1 MRRLPPLSAV
11 RVFEAAA
18 RHKNFTKAAGELGMT
33 QAAVSYQVKLLE
45 ERVGAPLFLR
55 GPRNVE
61 LTEVGARVAPAAT
74 QALDMIGAA
83 FEAARDDSESV
94 LAISSLHT
102 FASNWLAPRL
112 GRFQLAHPD
121 IAVRLDI
128 SSHLVDFAREEFDV
142 GLRGGSG
149 EWPGLITHHLMPWR
163 FAPYGSPALVERLGL
178 KTPADLLG
186 APLISPDDPWW
197 NCWFACAGVD
207 ALDIAARPAVRIGM
221 QQLQGAAALN
231 GQGIA
236 LLTPELWC
244 DDIAA
249 GRLVAPFDI
258 IGEESGGLWLVYPET
273 KRRSPKVRAFRD
285 WILAEMAAMRSGAAE
300 PLDRRS

>member
-1 MRRLPPLSAV
+1 MRKLPPLSAV

-18 RHKNFTKAAGELGMT
+18 RHRNFTKAAVELGMT

-45 ERVGAPLFLR
+45 ERVGTPLFLR

-61 LTEVGARVAPAAT
+61 LTEVGARIAPVAT
-74 QALDMIGAA
+74 QALDMLGSA
-83 FEAARDDSESV
+83 FEAARDDSQSV

-128 SSHLVDFAREEFDV
+128 SSHLVDFAREEIDV

-149 EWPGLITHHLMPWR
+149 TWPGLVAHHLMAWR
-163 FAPYGSPALVERLGL
+163 FAPYASPELIARLGI
-178 KTPADLLG
+178 KSPADLLR

-197 NCWFACAGVD
+197 HCWFALAGVE
-207 ALDIAARPAVRIGM
+207 AGNIADRPAVRIGM
-221 QQLQGAAALN
+221 QQLQGAAALT

-236 LLTPELWC
+236 LLTAELWH

-249 GRLVAPFDI
+249 GRLVPLFDI
-258 IGEESGGLWLVYPET
+258 VGEEEGGVWLVYPEN
-273 KRRSPKVRAFRD
+273 KRRSPKVRAFRE
-285 WILAEMAAMRSGAAE
+285 WVLSEMAASQALAGQ
-300 PLDRRS
+300 PGDR

>member
-1 MRRLPPLSAV
+1 MRKLPPLSAV

-18 RHKNFTKAAGELGMT
+18 RHRNFTRAAAELGMT

-45 ERVGAPLFLR
+45 ERVGTPLFLR
-55 GPRNVE
+55 RPRNVE
-61 LTEVGARVAPAAT
+61 LTEAGARIAPVAT
-74 QALDMIGAA
+74 QALDMLGTA
-83 FEAARDDSESV
+83 FEAARDEGQGV
-94 LAISSLHT
+94 LSITSLHT

-112 GRFQLAHPD
+112 GRFQLAHPG

-128 SSHLVDFAREEFDV
+128 SAHLVDFAREEFDV
-142 GLRGGSG
+142 GLRGGGG
-149 EWPGLITHHLMPWR
+149 EWPGVIAHHLMPWR
-163 FAPYGSPALVERLGL
+163 FAPFGSPGLLEELRL
-178 KTPADLLG
+178 TAPADLLR

-197 NCWFACAGVD
+197 ACWFGLAGVD
-207 ALDIAARPAVRIGM
+207 APGIADRPAVRLGM
-221 QQLQGAAALN
+221 QQLQGAAALT

-236 LLTPELWC
+236 LLTPELWT

-258 IGEESGGLWLVYPET
+258 VGEERGGLWLVYPES

-285 WILAEMAAMRSGAAE
+285 WILGELAAARLGDAAAA
-300 PLDRRS
+300 R

>member
-18 RHKNFTKAAGELGMT
+18 RHKNFTKAAAELGMT

-61 LTEVGARVAPAAT
+61 LTEVGTRIAPAAT

-83 FEAARDDSESV
+83 FEAARDDSDSV
-94 LAISSLHT
+94 LSISSLHT

-112 GRFQLAHPD
+112 GRFQIAHPD

-128 SSHLVDFAREEFDV
+128 SSHLVDFAREEIDV

-149 EWPGLITHHLMPWR
+149 EWPGLVAHHLMPWE
-163 FAPYGSPALVERLGL
+163 FVPFGSPALLAALDL
-178 KTPADLLG
+178 KSPADLLR

-197 NCWFACAGVD
+197 HCWFALAGVE
-207 ALDIAARPAVRIGM
+207 AGNIADRPAVRLGM
-221 QQLQGAAALN
+221 QQLQGTAALS

-236 LLTPELWC
+236 LLTPDLWS

-258 IGEESGGLWLVYPET
+258 VGQEKGGLWLVYPES
-273 KRRSPKVRAFRD
+273 KRRSPKVRAFRE
-285 WILAEMAAMRSGAAE
+285 WVLAEIAATRLAAA
-300 PLDRRS
+300 PAGR

>member
-18 RHKNFTKAAGELGMT
+18 RHRNFTRAAGELGMT

-55 GPRNVE
+55 GPRHVE
-61 LTEVGARVAPAAT
+61 LTEVGARIAPAAT
-74 QALDMIGAA
+74 QALDMLGSA
-83 FEAARDDSESV
+83 FEAARDDSEGV

-112 GRFQLAHPD
+112 GRFQLVHPD

-128 SSHLVDFAREEFDV
+128 SSHLVDFSREEIDV

-149 EWPGLITHHLMPWR
+149 EWPGLVAHHLMPWR
-163 FAPYGSPALVERLGL
+163 FAPYASPALLDELRLR
-178 KTPADLLG
+178 TPVDLLR

-197 NCWFACAGVD
+197 SCWFALTDVEAAGLAD
-207 ALDIAARPAVRIGM
+207 RPAVRIGM

-231 GQGIA
+231 GQGVA
-236 LLTPELWC
+236 LLTPELWQ

-258 IGEESGGLWLVYPET
+258 VGQEAGGLWLVYPET
-273 KRRSPKVRAFRD
+273 KRRSRKVRAFRD
-285 WILAEMAAMRSGAAE
+285 WILAEMAASR
-300 PLDRRS
+300 